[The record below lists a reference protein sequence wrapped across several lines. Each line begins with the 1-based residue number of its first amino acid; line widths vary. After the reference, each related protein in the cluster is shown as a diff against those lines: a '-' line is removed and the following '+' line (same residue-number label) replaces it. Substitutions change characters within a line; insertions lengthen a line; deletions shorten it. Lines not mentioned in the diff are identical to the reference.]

1 MNDFEKLGVFYLGR
15 KYDLENG
22 KQGEG
27 LLLYDSKDLTT
38 HGVCV
43 GMTGSGKTGLC
54 IGLLEEAAMDNIPAI
69 IIDPKGD
76 MANLLLSFPDLSPDD
91 FLPWINHDDARK
103 KNLEPEAYAAQQ
115 AELWQKGLAAWGQD
129 GERIRTMRQNADF
142 VIYTPGSTAGVPVS
156 ILKSFAVPPAE
167 VIADPELLREQVS
180 GTASSLLGLIGVDA
194 DPIKSREHILLSN
207 IILEQWQLGR
217 DLQLADLITLIQ
229 QPAFTTVGVMPLD
242 SFFPPKD
249 RLSLALL
256 FNNLLAS
263 PGFAAWLAGEPL
275 DIDQI
280 LYSPAGKPK
289 ISIFS
294 IAHLSD
300 PERMFFVSLLLNQV
314 LAWTRTQSG
323 TSSLRAI
330 LYMDEIFGYFPP
342 VANPPSKA
350 PLLTLLKQAR
360 AYGLGIMLTTQN
372 PVDLDYKG
380 LANTGTWF
388 IGRLQTER
396 DKQRVLE
403 GLEGASATQ
412 GVAFNRGRM
421 EQILAGLGNR
431 VFLMHNVHESEP
443 ALFETRWCMSYLRGP
458 LTRTQIQ
465 KLQPGSHSGADT
477 QPAANATI
485 EASTRITTAPV
496 AQLTEN
502 PTTPTT
508 SVAPVT
514 TTVEQAA
521 AISPAAAGGQ
531 PPVLP
536 HEIRQCYMPLRSRGT
551 AGDSLIYR
559 PMVLADVEIGF
570 RNAKA
575 GVQQVDSRT
584 FVSEIM
590 DSVYPVDW
598 NTSTLIEMAVT
609 DMDSSGAPNATFSP
623 LPPAAAAAKNY
634 TTWNRDLVNWIYQT
648 QQLVLQQSPK
658 MKITSMPDES
668 ERDFRIRL
676 SQETH
681 EARDAEIETL
691 RQKYAKQVQS
701 LEEKIRK
708 AEQAVEREK
717 DQANQQKMQTAISL
731 GATIFSS
738 FLGKK
743 KVSATSL
750 GRATTAVRGA
760 SRAVK
765 ESGDVN
771 RSKETVE
778 AYKAQLQ
785 ELTERFEADSEQL
798 AEKLDAANTE
808 LIELVIR
815 PTKSDIR
822 VKALVLVWMPY
833 FQKTDGTVES
843 AWS

>member
-15 KYDLENG
+15 QCDLENG

-54 IGLLEEAAMDNIPAI
+54 IDLLEEAAMDNIPAI

-156 ILKSFAVPPAE
+156 ILKSFTVPPAE

-207 IILEQWQLGR
+207 IILEQWQQGR

-229 QPAFTTVGVMPLD
+229 QPSFTTVGVMPLD

-263 PGFAAWLAGEPL
+263 PGFAAWLTGEPL

-280 LYSPAGKPK
+280 LYSPTGKPK
-289 ISIFS
+289 MSIFS

-443 ALFETRWCMSYLRGP
+443 SLFETRWCMSYLRGP

-465 KLQPGSHSGADT
+465 KLQPGVQSSVSS
-477 QPAANATI
+477 QPAASSIT
-485 EASTRITTAPV
+485 EASSEATTAPV
-496 AQLTEN
+496 AQITGIPIP
-502 PTTPTT
+502 PTVSAT
-508 SVAPVT
+508 PVT
-514 TTVEQAA
+514 APLEQAA
-521 AISPAAAGGQ
+521 VSPAATGGQ

-536 HEIRQCYMPLRSRGT
+536 LEIRQCYMPLRSRVSAEDT
-551 AGDSLIYR
+551 LVYR
-559 PMVLADVEIGF
+559 PMALADVEIGF

-584 FVSEIM
+584 YFSEIM

-598 NTSTLIEMAVT
+598 NTSKLVEMAVT
-609 DMDSSGAPNATFSP
+609 DMDSSGAPGALFSP
-623 LPPAAAAAKNY
+623 LPPAAATAKNY
-634 TTWNRDLVNWIYQT
+634 TAWNRDLVNWIYQT

-658 MKITSMPDES
+658 MKITSLPDES

-681 EARDAEIETL
+681 EARDAEIEKL

-708 AEQAVEREK
+708 AEQALEREK
-717 DQANQQKMQTAISL
+717 DQANQQKVQTAISL

-760 SRAVK
+760 SRAAK

-798 AEKLDAANTE
+798 TENLDAANTE
-808 LIELVIR
+808 LVELVIR

-822 VKALVLVWMPY
+822 VKALVLAWMPY
-833 FQKTDGTVES
+833 FQKANGTVEP